1 MYLSITELIIA
12 IFSIFRDHCETE
24 RQDKQLSL
32 RGQQRPRMRLNF
44 VQTMCT
50 SSYLSFIFLGLFRHL
65 SGINDT
71 AITHRCTF
79 AKSLNLHINI
89 AADDGIVLQGPDHLP
104 SLSKNI
110 FERYY
115 RRFKTKQA
123 HPSWQKQVDKRC
135 QKICEFVRVK
145 IGCIIEADIFNLSE
159 STISYYLFTCNVRS
173 AMCRSFVKVV
183 ITHLQFSLFSLHT
196 S

>member
-1 MYLSITELIIA
+1 MQYVSITKLIIA
-12 IFSIFRDHCETE
+12 IFSIFRDQCETE

-44 VQTMCT
+44 VQTMCM

-104 SLSKNI
+104 SLSKMFLKDI
-110 FERYY
+110 IGDLRL
-115 RRFKTKQA
+115 K
-123 HPSWQKQVDKRC
+123 KR
-135 QKICEFVRVK
+135 IHH
-145 IGCIIEADIFNLSE
+145 G
-159 STISYYLFTCNVRS
+159 RS
-173 AMCRSFVKVV
+173 KLIQM
-183 ITHLQFSLFSLHT
+183 LENM
-196 S
+196 

>member
-1 MYLSITELIIA
+1 MYVSITKLIIA
-12 IFSIFRDHCETE
+12 FFSIFRDLCETE

-104 SLSKNI
+104 SLSKTFLKDMRQCLWAKWLYI
-110 FERYY
+110 LIKFLAIQLKLQH
-115 RRFKTKQA
+115 F
-123 HPSWQKQVDKRC
+123 QKY
-135 QKICEFVRVK
+135 KI
-145 IGCIIEADIFNLSE
+145 I
-159 STISYYLFTCNVRS
+159 
-173 AMCRSFVKVV
+173 
-183 ITHLQFSLFSLHT
+183 
-196 S
+196 

>member
-1 MYLSITELIIA
+1 MQREKRTMLLQCTKSAIFSVRNKEKFQKHWILLLMYVSITKLIIA
-12 IFSIFRDHCETE
+12 FFSIFRDHCETE

-104 SLSKNI
+104 LLS
-110 FERYY
+110 
-115 RRFKTKQA
+115 
-123 HPSWQKQVDKRC
+123 
-135 QKICEFVRVK
+135 
-145 IGCIIEADIFNLSE
+145 
-159 STISYYLFTCNVRS
+159 
-173 AMCRSFVKVV
+173 
-183 ITHLQFSLFSLHT
+183 ITF
-196 S
+196 